1 MTHIPLNKTLATPTG
16 HIDLNSDGIGYVESY
31 DFSTANTSKESR
43 IFAITQVASV
53 CYQNPKALGSI
64 SLYDRLSNES
74 GGLPSSSFEFV
85 PVLLDMRD
93 SKFRPWADKLS
104 LVSPVFKYG
113 EIVHGGYLLTN
124 LRALIDTVG
133 EDADNPVF
141 FNDETECGIISC
153 YFKVFKSHIDLAT
166 RAQAVRHRASWQELS
181 RRYVSGKKLPFEF
194 YTHPKLRDLEANHR
208 FTNSENHTFSLNLTT
223 EHLIEASLTH
233 YDAAIASGV
242 KPEVARRLLPQSMYT
257 TIWSAWQPKQLE
269 NFYKLRLDSHAQA
282 EINELANAMNSL

>member
-16 HIDLNSDGIGYVESY
+16 RIDLNSDGIGYVESY

-43 IFAITQVASV
+43 IFTVSMVASV

-93 SKFRPWADKLS
+93 AKFRPWADKLS

-153 YFKVFKSHIDLAT
+153 YFKVF
-166 RAQAVRHRASWQELS
+166 
-181 RRYVSGKKLPFEF
+181 
-194 YTHPKLRDLEANHR
+194 
-208 FTNSENHTFSLNLTT
+208 
-223 EHLIEASLTH
+223 
-233 YDAAIASGV
+233 
-242 KPEVARRLLPQSMYT
+242 
-257 TIWSAWQPKQLE
+257 TI
-269 NFYKLRLDSHAQA
+269 
-282 EINELANAMNSL
+282 